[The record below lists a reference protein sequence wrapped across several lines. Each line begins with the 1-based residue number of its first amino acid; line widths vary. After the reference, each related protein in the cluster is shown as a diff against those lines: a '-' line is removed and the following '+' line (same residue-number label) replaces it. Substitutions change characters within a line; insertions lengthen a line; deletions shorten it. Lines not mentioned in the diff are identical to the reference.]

1 MNHTTLTYLTIISA
15 LGTII
20 WMKVNYNMG
29 LFIYNKNIIEYMYMN
44 KYLITQELPD
54 TNAYYSRSAYV

>member
-29 LFIYNKNIIEYMYMN
+29 LFIYNKNIIEYMHMN

>member
-20 WMKVNYNMG
+20 RMKVNYNMG

>member
-1 MNHTTLTYLTIISA
+1 
-15 LGTII
+15 
-20 WMKVNYNMG
+20 MKVNYNMG
-29 LFIYNKNIIEYMYMN
+29 LFIYNKNIIEYMHMN